1 MRSLPITVSR
11 FFYENGGW
19 PSSFTLEQLQEIRKM
34 TMSRLLCD
42 NTDHVE
48 TVQVHAFVLPDKKVV
63 DMIKDNIENIFV
75 VFPDQ
80 PQGALQVWEDPQAR
94 PQQVEGQPAQL
105 LQTRWWRHFL
115 LWICVNIIISNYL
128 S

>member
-63 DMIKDNIENIFV
+63 DIGLKITLKIYLLCSQINPRVPCRSGKIPRLDLSKWKDSQHNSF
-75 VFPDQ
+75 
-80 PQGALQVWEDPQAR
+80 
-94 PQQVEGQPAQL
+94 
-105 LQTRWWRHFL
+105 RHGGGDTFFSGS
-115 LWICVNIIISNYL
+115 V
-128 S
+128 